1 MLAWEVQ
8 STNELLWTAILHVY
22 ATPGDL
28 TMVITITGKT
38 LIQLHTETH
47 YQFSMQHCPA
57 SGITQHACKFLGGV
71 YRADQKPGRLATWA
85 EIVFRAGQHRPFDT
99 PLKSLH
105 RCLSSKPTQPHSLY
119 CIMRIDR
126 YIKGC
131 HGKGIHAF
139 LSMSLLQYR
148 EHKVH
153 NVHYR
158 QCAGDLP
165 RTWAKYM
172 LMGLISFAHARART
186 YMHITIIAW
195 TSCKVSA

>member
-1 MLAWEVQ
+1 MYITQAQARWKWFEAVVSKIYAGAVRVTYYFCDNTGESSRLLDRHHLRQPTLPSDGAENAGFLHHMLAWEVQ

-57 SGITQHACKFLGGV
+57 SGITQHACKFLVGV
-71 YRADQKPGRLATWA
+71 DRADQKHVATWA

-99 PLKSLH
+99 PLKSLGIGS
-105 RCLSSKPTQPHSLY
+105 LSSGDATQPHSLY

-126 YIKGC
+126 
-131 HGKGIHAF
+131 
-139 LSMSLLQYR
+139 L
-148 EHKVH
+148 
-153 NVHYR
+153 
-158 QCAGDLP
+158 
-165 RTWAKYM
+165 
-172 LMGLISFAHARART
+172 
-186 YMHITIIAW
+186 
-195 TSCKVSA
+195 